1 MEQYNYKV
9 LKHMNMNYKTVIT
22 HDLTLRFI
30 NISIQYTETIHSQ
43 NIFIT
48 DNTSQTILNEI
59 SKILSVSP

>member
-48 DNTSQTILNEI
+48 DTNVDPGLWLGKDHPDI
-59 SKILSVSP
+59 